1 MLDFPQGRIV
11 DTALLFSMSTT
22 EYSSPMEDYESPGSQ
37 QEAAFTDLYD
47 VASHRLKRPLDGD
60 AAQDAL
66 GVLNAEGTKTIFE
79 VEEASKFSVSM
90 FLCHGICLLAG
101 GFEEHGWLQPA
112 YEGPDC
118 EMQSQAVKMLRSF
131 RGGKQDTVCNAVV
144 MLQSMMLRLYRIDNA
159 DTPDR

>member
-1 MLDFPQGRIV
+1 MRDFPQGRIV
-11 DTALLFSMSTT
+11 DTALSFSMSTT
-22 EYSSPMEDYESPGSQ
+22 EYSTPMADYESPGSQ
-37 QEAAFTDLYD
+37 QEAAFRDLYD
-47 VASHRLKRPLDGD
+47 VASHRLKRSLDGE

-118 EMQSQAVKMLRSF
+118 DLQTQSVQMLRSF
-131 RGGKQDTVCNAVV
+131 RGGKQDTVCHSIV
-144 MLQSMMLRLYRIDNA
+144 MWQSLMLRLSRIDNA

>member
-1 MLDFPQGRIV
+1 
-11 DTALLFSMSTT
+11 MSTT
-22 EYSSPMEDYESPGSQ
+22 DCSSPMADYECPGSQ

-47 VASHRLKRPLDGD
+47 VASHRLKRPLDGE

-101 GFEEHGWLQPA
+101 GFEEHGWLLPA
-112 YEGPDC
+112 YEGPAC
-118 EMQSQAVKMLRSF
+118 ELQSKAVKMLRSF
-131 RGGKQDTVCNAVV
+131 RGGKQDTVCHWIV
-144 MLQSMMLRLYRIDNA
+144 MWQTAMLSTYRTDDA
-159 DTPDR
+159 DTPDRSHPQM